1 MKKILSGILTAA
13 IFLSPV
19 TSFAADNRMLTYQE
33 VFNKVLIA
41 QDEIGIYN
49 ELIADLKKDVKNQS
63 PLADEKNYEYI
74 DGQEIET
81 NATDFDFIDYKKI
94 LEDKEYALKSI
105 KRNLELSTLDYYM
118 KLINDK
124 DTIEEKKKELELD
137 KKDLEVAQK
146 KYDVGML
153 LKYDLDFAKKS
164 YENKANELLN
174 LENDRKLTKQRLN
187 NLMGTEISTEFE
199 VTLDG
204 LMSDIE
210 LDGKMVKLPSD
221 ALDFAIKN
229 KKSLIDLEKD
239 VKDYKKDLDRYEQFY
254 YQGSTYYKDKEKELE
269 ELIKDTDD
277 AKLQQQY
284 LFEKTYLN
292 VLDDINSMNTFDL
305 QIKQKTEEISNTKV
319 LYENGQISFIEYNK
333 KANEISELR
342 NSKNKKILDIK
353 KAILDYNMSLED

>member
-1 MKKILSGILTAA
+1 MKKILSVILTAA

-19 TSFAADNRMLTYQE
+19 TSFAADNSILAYQE
-33 VFNKVLIA
+33 VLNKVLIA
-41 QDEIGIYN
+41 QDEIDIYN

-63 PLADEKNYEYI
+63 PLADENNYEYI

-81 NATDFDFIDYKKI
+81 NAADFDFIDYKKI

-164 YENKANELLN
+164 YEIKENELLN
-174 LENDRKLTKQRLN
+174 LENDRKLIKQRLN
-187 NLMGTEISTEFE
+187 NLMGAEITTEFE

-210 LDGKMVKLPSD
+210 LDGKTVTLPTD
-221 ALDFAIKN
+221 ALEFAVNN

-239 VKDYKKDLDRYEQFY
+239 VKDYKEDLDRFEKFY
-254 YQGSTYYKDKEKELE
+254 YQGSTYYKDKEEELE

-292 VLDDINSMNTFDL
+292 ILDDINSMNTIDL
-305 QIKQKTEEISNTKV
+305 QIKQKTEEINNTKV